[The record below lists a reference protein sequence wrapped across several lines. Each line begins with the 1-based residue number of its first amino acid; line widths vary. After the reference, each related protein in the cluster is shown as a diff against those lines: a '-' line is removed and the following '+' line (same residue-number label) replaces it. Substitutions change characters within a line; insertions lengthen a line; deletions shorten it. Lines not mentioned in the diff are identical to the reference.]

1 MADEKDPEGEP
12 GGQEP
17 SGQTDWKAEAR
28 KWQKR
33 AQENFEKARAYDD
46 DQEKQK
52 SELQKAQEEAA
63 AWKKQVDDLNAK
75 AELAAARAKVA
86 KETGVPAE
94 LIAGDDEDSMRE
106 FAEAVAKWGKPS
118 SAPRMRKPGS
128 FANDAGES
136 KDAAKRELARRM
148 FGSAN

>member
-1 MADEKDPEGEP
+1 MADERDPEGEP

-33 AQENFEKARAYDD
+33 AQENFEKAKAYDD

-52 SELQKAQEEAA
+52 SELQKAHEEAA
-63 AWKKQVDDLNAK
+63 SWKKQFDDLNAK
-75 AELAAARAKVA
+75 AEL
-86 KETGVPAE
+86 
-94 LIAGDDEDSMRE
+94 
-106 FAEAVAKWGKPS
+106 VAKWGKPS
-118 SAPRMRKPGS
+118 SAPRTRKPGS